1 MSAKLM
7 KRLIRK
13 ILAVIALSIS
23 SAAYASPGD
32 ILIAREDGVEVYDA
46 PSSAAQVLIAVEEG
60 RKLKELRRE
69 GLWIRV
75 LVFGEIGLDGWV
87 QDTGV
92 VPESARPT
100 NAAQPDVP
108 VDDSINQEETLLGPH
123 FVLVVTGTPQQ
134 QFQVRCKA
142 GGRYGG
148 EVTKQKTIVAQV
160 PQTYEIPGIAVSCR
174 VHRIH
179 RWPGALNVEFYEQ
192 GRSKLI
198 GTAQTRSETGC
209 ISARSKGRWGNAW
222 VIDRCTR
229 DRANW

>member
-1 MSAKLM
+1 M
-7 KRLIRK
+7 KHPLW
-13 ILAVIALSIS
+13 ILLAAFVMSIS
-23 SAAYASPGD
+23 SAANGTPGD
-32 ILIAREDGVEVYDA
+32 ILVTQGDRVEVYDA
-46 PSSAAQVLIAVEEG
+46 PSSAAQVLITVDEG

-69 GLWIRV
+69 GVWIKV

-100 NAAQPDVP
+100 NAAQPDAP
-108 VDDSINQEETLLGPH
+108 ADDSINQEETLLGPH
-123 FVLVVTGTPQQ
+123 FVLVITGTPQQ

-148 EVTKQKTIVAQV
+148 EVTKQKTIVEQV
-160 PQTYEIPGIAVSCR
+160 PQTYEIPGVAVSCR
-174 VHRIH
+174 VRRIH
-179 RWPGALNVEFYEQ
+179 RWPGALKVDFYDQ
-192 GRSKLI
+192 GRANLI
-198 GTAQTRSETGC
+198 GTAQTRAETGC

-229 DRANW
+229 DRSNW